1 MRSSSAHSR
10 DFSSARGAVR
20 AFFYA
25 FPQVS
30 IRPPISAGMND
41 KKPLQ
46 IILGSALHAESQSV
60 GLAVAALRKAQ
71 GKPNMNDFP
80 VGSPEFEKF
89 EAEFLQDVLAFLGD
103 DPNEADM
110 FDELGI

>member
-1 MRSSSAHSR
+1 LTGKPSNCVKRSSGIDRGHLLVRVEMRSSSAHSR

-60 GLAVAALRKAQ
+60 GLAVAALR
-71 GKPNMNDFP
+71 
-80 VGSPEFEKF
+80 
-89 EAEFLQDVLAFLGD
+89 
-103 DPNEADM
+103 
-110 FDELGI
+110 

>member
-1 MRSSSAHSR
+1 
-10 DFSSARGAVR
+10 
-20 AFFYA
+20 
-25 FPQVS
+25 
-30 IRPPISAGMND
+30 
-41 KKPLQ
+41 
-46 IILGSALHAESQSV
+46 
-60 GLAVAALRKAQ
+60 
-71 GKPNMNDFP
+71 MNDFP